1 MLKKNRLIIL
11 AGLCILLISAMLNR
25 DYLIREHLT
34 TKFNVKKELKSTN
47 AKVDAL
53 QKKVDDM
60 ISKANAQTQEA
71 AAAKAQLEAIT

>member
-1 MLKKNRLIIL
+1 MLKKRLFIL
-11 AGLCILLISAMLNR
+11 AALCILLISAMMNR

-34 TKFNVKKELKSTN
+34 TKFKVEKELKATN

-60 ISKANAQTQEA
+60 ITKAQAQTQEA
-71 AAAKAQLEAIT
+71 AAAKAQLAAIK

>member
-1 MLKKNRLIIL
+1 MLNKRLLIL
-11 AGLCILLISAMLNR
+11 AGLFILLISAMMNR

-34 TKFNVKKELKSTN
+34 TKFHVEKELKATN

-60 ISKANAQTQEA
+60 ISQASAQTQEA
-71 AAAKAQLEAIT
+71 AAAKAQLAAIT

>member
-1 MLKKNRLIIL
+1 MLKKHLFIL
-11 AGLCILLISAMLNR
+11 AGLCILLISAMMNR

-34 TKFNVKKELKSTN
+34 TKFNVKKELKETN

-60 ISKANAQTQEA
+60 ISQASAQTQEA
-71 AAAKAQLEAIT
+71 AAAKAQLAAIT

>member
-1 MLKKNRLIIL
+1 MLNKRLLIL

-34 TKFNVKKELKSTN
+34 TKFNVKKELKATN
-47 AKVDAL
+47 EKVDAL

-60 ISKANAQTQEA
+60 VTRAQAQTQEA
-71 AAAKAQLEAIT
+71 AAAKAQLAAIT